1 MHPMTWSLVA
11 ALWVER
17 VVSATCPNKT
27 ASPLAVPIRD
37 TQVDPSIANS
47 TMRGIPAKI
56 GTPPQDIV
64 MIPWPDL
71 NNTYIYDAQSP
82 CNPNVVANDVVC
94 RIRRG
99 GEYQEANSSSFA
111 KSSDLVA
118 AGGAT
123 QEITTRGS
131 EAGVPKLISTSLAG
145 TEVLQ
150 VNGTNATA
158 FPIGIPRQIWDNGYT
173 TLHVLGL
180 GSNSTYLDAL
190 VRAGQIPGRAWSV
203 FWGRMWTGSSATDMD
218 GSLVLG
224 GYDEEKVIGRNFTQ
238 PLDYSEET
246 GCWTGMKVTVSD
258 MVLNFRNGT
267 DASIMPHNSAVQ
279 CCIVPQRQLLWEA
292 PTDIVGQFEEATG
305 TVDAGYSLGLN
316 RDARLINMTA
326 TPNIFD
332 GDVTFVLS
340 SGLQVRVPNDQF
352 IVPHA
357 DFLDSGERSVN
368 QSQKEILIAPVD
380 SNPATLGRA
389 FFTAAYLLVDHDD
402 RSFTLWQANPTTR
415 SKLVAAPGSSSGKA
429 AGCGGVG
436 GGQGDAGDGSGA
448 GSNKDATI
456 QGRGVSAGVIAGAAV
471 GGAAVLAGIVAL
483 VFFLRRRRKRNRE
496 GEMAPAGPLPQP
508 DRARG
513 SAEGAVPGSMPKLAE
528 MRADEYHR
536 PQEVHGESL
545 APPGAGLQETGRP
558 LTFELDAAEQRR

>member
-1 MHPMTWSLVA
+1 
-11 ALWVER
+11 
-17 VVSATCPNKT
+17 
-27 ASPLAVPIRD
+27 
-37 TQVDPSIANS
+37 
-47 TMRGIPAKI
+47 
-56 GTPPQDIV
+56 
-64 MIPWPDL
+64 
-71 NNTYIYDAQSP
+71 
-82 CNPNVVANDVVC
+82 
-94 RIRRG
+94 
-99 GEYQEANSSSFA
+99 
-111 KSSDLVA
+111 
-118 AGGAT
+118 
-123 QEITTRGS
+123 
-131 EAGVPKLISTSLAG
+131 
-145 TEVLQ
+145 
-150 VNGTNATA
+150 
-158 FPIGIPRQIWDNGYT
+158 
-173 TLHVLGL
+173 
-180 GSNSTYLDAL
+180 
-190 VRAGQIPGRAWSV
+190 
-203 FWGRMWTGSSATDMD
+203 
-218 GSLVLG
+218 
-224 GYDEEKVIGRNFTQ
+224 
-238 PLDYSEET
+238 
-246 GCWTGMKVTVSD
+246 
-258 MVLNFRNGT
+258 
-267 DASIMPHNSAVQ
+267 
-279 CCIVPQRQLLWEA
+279 
-292 PTDIVGQFEEATG
+292 
-305 TVDAGYSLGLN
+305 
-316 RDARLINMTA
+316 
-326 TPNIFD
+326 
-332 GDVTFVLS
+332 
-340 SGLQVRVPNDQF
+340 VPNDQF

-513 SAEGAVPGSMPKLAE
+513 SAEGAVLYYKIDNSVPSEVPGSMPKLAE

-545 APPGAGLQETGRP
+545 VPPGAGLQETGRP